1 MDTEFEK
8 EIEKRITKEKE
19 TVKPIKKQFVV
30 NTDDGVLLN
39 VRSTPSM
46 LNTKNIVGMLTKG
59 TTVESVGTN
68 GEFTKITYKGK
79 DAFVLT
85 SKLKEI

>member
-8 EIEKRITKEKE
+8 ELEKRIAKAKEP
-19 TVKPIKKQFVV
+19 VKPTKKRFVV

-46 LNTKNIVGMLTKG
+46 LNPNNIIRTFTKG
-59 TTVESVGTN
+59 TTIESIGTN

>member
-8 EIEKRITKEKE
+8 ELEKRINKAKEP
-19 TVKPIKKQFVV
+19 VKPIKKRFVV
-30 NTDDGVLLN
+30 NTDNGVLLN

-46 LNTKNIVGMLTKG
+46 IDSNNIVGTLSKG
-59 TTVESVGTN
+59 TTVESIGTN

>member
-8 EIEKRITKEKE
+8 EIEKRITKGNEP
-19 TVKPIKKQFVV
+19 VKPIKKRFVV

-39 VRSTPSM
+39 VRSTAHM
-46 LNTKNIVGMLTKG
+46 INVDNIVGTLSKG
-59 TTVESVGTN
+59 TTIESIGTN

>member
-19 TVKPIKKQFVV
+19 PVKPIKKRFVV

-46 LNTKNIVGMLTKG
+46 LNPNNIVGTLSKG
-59 TTVESVGTN
+59 TTVESIGIN

>member
-19 TVKPIKKQFVV
+19 PVKPIKKRFVV

-46 LNTKNIVGMLTKG
+46 LNPNNVIGTFTKG
-59 TTVESVGTN
+59 TTVESIGTN